1 VKKNQHESNGTQKT
15 NPRDE
20 QAAESRSMFGKL
32 LRLSGLVMQAEWTSG
47 ASEEAYDVGN
57 R

>member
-1 VKKNQHESNGTQKT
+1 MKKNQHESNGTQKT